1 MPTSTRC
8 IATITKITFNAS
20 GIAQGIA
27 DDNNGTSTPFTA
39 YTATVGHPEVGDA
52 IILNTTG
59 ISLGIGTGGM
69 AFAVAVL
76 TPGGD
81 VRSGDTHSPA
91 DHIVKGRYTSDQT
104 AVVPIETHADYA
116 EDALP
121 GTPIVVCMLHSQLPA
136 VCAAIRL
143 QNPELRIAYIATDG
157 GALHA
162 GFSQTV
168 RALQKS
174 GWLCGCITAG
184 QAMGG
189 DFEAVTVASAL
200 CGAVTVLKADI
211 VVICQLPGNAGTG
224 TTFGHSGLEQG
235 MWLDIAQRLG
245 GRSIAALR
253 ASSSDP
259 RQRHQ
264 GTSHHSRTVLGVT
277 SGHGHLVA
285 VPSEETAY
293 LAGNDQEWTERQLV
307 APIVVPD
314 IREICA
320 SAGISLRSMGRSYDE
335 DPLIFK
341 CAAAAGTLACSLHR
355 RSDVRSNEDM
365 K

>member
-8 IATITKITFNAS
+8 IATITQITFRAS

-27 DDNNGTSTPFTA
+27 DDNHGTEIPFTA
-39 YTATVGHPEVGDA
+39 YTATVGNPQLGDS

-59 ISLGIGTGGM
+59 ISLGLGTGGM

-76 TPGGD
+76 TAGGD
-81 VRSGDTHSPA
+81 VRSGDA
-91 DHIVKGRYTSDQT
+91 QVANDHIVKARYTSDQT
-104 AVVPIETHADYA
+104 AIVPIEMHAYYA
-116 EDALP
+116 EDVLP
-121 GTPIVVCMLHSQLPA
+121 ETPVVVCMLHSQLPA
-136 VCAAIRL
+136 VCAAIRMY
-143 QNPELRIAYIATDG
+143 NPELRIAYIATDG

-162 GFSQTV
+162 RFSQTL
-168 RALQKS
+168 RALRDAR
-174 GWLCGCITAG
+174 WLCGSITAG

-245 GRSIAALR
+245 GRSIATLR
-253 ASSSDP
+253 ASRSDP
-259 RQRHQ
+259 RPRHK

-285 VPSEETAY
+285 VPQEEVST
-293 LAGNDQEWTERQLV
+293 LAGSDQEWTERQLV

-320 SAGISLRSMGRSYDE
+320 SAGISLRSMGRTYDE

>member
-8 IATITKITFNAS
+8 IATITHITHTVP
-20 GIAQGIA
+20 GIAQGKAESGGGLTI
-27 DDNNGTSTPFTA
+27 PFSA
-39 YTATVGHPEVGDA
+39 YTDTVGTPEVGDS

-59 ISLGIGTGGM
+59 ISLGLGTGGT

-81 VRSGDTHSPA
+81 VRSGEANTPD
-91 DHIVKGRYTSDQT
+91 DHIVKARYTSDQT
-104 AVVPIETHADYA
+104 AVIPIETHPDYA
-116 EDALP
+116 ESPLP
-121 GTPIVVCMLHSQLPA
+121 GTPVVVCMLHSQLPA
-136 VCAAIRL
+136 VCAAIRI

-162 GFSQTV
+162 SFSQTL

-174 GWLCGCITAG
+174 RWLCGCITAG

-200 CGAVTVLKADI
+200 CGAVSVLKADI

-245 GRSIAALR
+245 GRSIAPLR

-259 RQRHQ
+259 RLRHQ
-264 GTSHHSRTVLGVT
+264 GTSHHSQTVLGVT

-285 VPSEETAY
+285 VPRDAAGD
-293 LAGNDQEWTERQLV
+293 LAGSDQDWTQRQLV
-307 APIVVPD
+307 APVDIPD
-314 IREICA
+314 IREICS
-320 SAGISLRSMGRSYDE
+320 SAGITLRTMGRLYDE
-335 DPLIFK
+335 DPLIFQ

>member
-8 IATITKITFNAS
+8 IATITRITHPTP
-20 GIAQGIA
+20 GIAQGTAVDKTGI
-27 DDNNGTSTPFTA
+27 DVPFTA
-39 YTATVGHPEVGDA
+39 YTATVGTPDIGDTV
-52 IILNTTG
+52 ILNTTG
-59 ISLGIGTGGM
+59 IALGLGTGGM

-81 VRSGDTHSPA
+81 VRSGDASTPD
-91 DHIVKGRYTSDQT
+91 DHIVKARYTADQT
-104 AVVPIETHADYA
+104 AVPPLELHPGYS
-116 EDALP
+116 EDPLP

-136 VCAAIRL
+136 VCAAIRIH
-143 QNPELRIAYIATDG
+143 NPALRIAYVATDG

-168 RALQKS
+168 RGLRDA
-174 GWLCGCITAG
+174 GWICGCITAG

-200 CGAVTVLKADI
+200 CGAVSVLKADI

-224 TTFGHSGLEQG
+224 TVYGHSGLEQG

-245 GRSIAALR
+245 GQSIATLR

-259 RQRHQ
+259 RPRHQ
-264 GTSHHSRTVLGVT
+264 GTSHHSRTVLGMT

-285 VPSEETAY
+285 VPRGDAWH
-293 LAGNDQEWTERQLV
+293 LAGRDQEWTERQLV
-307 APIVVPD
+307 APVEIPD
-314 IREICA
+314 IRKICA
-320 SAGISLRSMGRSYDE
+320 SAGIPLRSMGRSYDE
-335 DPLIFK
+335 DPLIFQ
-341 CAAAAGTLACSLHR
+341 CAAAAGTLASTLRHSSAM
-355 RSDVRSNEDM
+355 RSEKDTE
-365 K
+365 

>member
-8 IATITKITFNAS
+8 IATITHITHTAP
-20 GIAQGIA
+20 GIAQGSA
-27 DDNNGTSTPFTA
+27 EDTSGKSIPFTA
-39 YTATVGHPEVGDA
+39 FTATVGTPDVGDS

-59 ISLGIGTGGM
+59 LALGLGTGGM

-81 VRSGDTHSPA
+81 VRSGDAHSPN
-91 DHIVKGRYTSDQT
+91 DHIVKARYTSDQT
-104 AVVPIETHADYA
+104 AVIPLETHPEYA
-116 EDALP
+116 EAPLP
-121 GTPIVVCMLHSQLPA
+121 GTPVVVCMLHSQLPA
-136 VCAAIRL
+136 VCAAIRIHD
-143 QNPELRIAYIATDG
+143 PALRIACIATDG

-162 GFSQTV
+162 GFSQTL
-168 RALQKS
+168 RKLTDS

-189 DFEAVTVASAL
+189 DYEAVTVASAL
-200 CGAVTVLKADI
+200 CGAVSVLKADI

-245 GRSIAALR
+245 GRSIVTLR
-253 ASSSDP
+253 ASNSDP
-259 RQRHQ
+259 RPRHQ

-285 VPSEETAY
+285 VPRGDVWQ
-293 LAGNDQEWTERQLV
+293 LAGRDQEWTERQLV
-307 APIVVPD
+307 APVEIPD
-314 IREICA
+314 IREICL
-320 SAGISLRSMGRSYDE
+320 SAGVNLRSMGRSYED
-335 DPLIFK
+335 DPLIFQ
-341 CAAAAGTLACSLHR
+341 CAAAAGTLASTLHYSSAM
-355 RSDVRSNEDM
+355 RSEKDTE
-365 K
+365 